1 MEELCPIRMLLGRG
15 MVRSIWD
22 WCRKKERR
30 VGMLGLLHSRLGII
44 PQRQV
49 CFDLISCAERV
60 ASYFMFSSHHRLDS
74 LIASYPYNHCIYG
87 GLGNGGFKFAGGN
100 GFFLLS
106 CSGTFN
112 SSSSAFILSASIAS
126 RFFAVSSAF
135 S

>member
-1 MEELCPIRMLLGRG
+1 
-15 MVRSIWD
+15 
-22 WCRKKERR
+22 
-30 VGMLGLLHSRLGII
+30 MLGLLHRRLGII
-44 PQRQV
+44 V

-87 GLGNGGFKFAGGN
+87 GLGNGAFIFADGN

-135 S
+135 SAYLLISSGQLEDPRNVLLKLR